1 MDNMQYPKFRWFV
14 LVAFVI
20 ITTSTSFSMIAP
32 APLVGE
38 ISGGLSV
45 DLGVAT
51 VAAMMTFN
59 LFMALLA
66 FVGGFF
72 LDKVGVV
79 RMWIASLIILAL
91 GSLLT
96 PVLGT
101 SVPGLVFCRFLHA
114 LGTGPIMASVAA
126 VAAQWFKPK
135 ERTYVAASQ
144 GFSVCLGIALGFAF
158 VPRILAIT
166 GSWTSTIAWTTVL
179 PAVALVL
186 GLVVLFGPKPAVAE
200 QATSEK
206 TKGSLFSGDFKTA
219 LVFSTFYVLAFMG
232 FFDSWAQQ
240 TYNALMPGLYAADPP
255 IGLGLG
261 AMGSTKLT
269 LSAFFMMF
277 GTLMP
282 PILTEVIFKGN
293 PKPTIF
299 IGLAVAGAAILTV
312 LTLTP
317 ETGDLMLI
325 GMPCVVLFFSSF
337 VNPTIFGY
345 VSKYYPSDIVGRLG
359 GIMIFFFTIGS
370 TIGQGISGALLSRSG
385 FYSSS
390 MILMTVICF
399 IGALLVFF
407 LRPPRGFEA
416 VSEGQK

>member
-1 MDNMQYPKFRWFV
+1 MDDMQYPKFRWFV

-38 ISGGLSV
+38 ISGGLNI
-45 DLGVAT
+45 DLGNAT
-51 VAAMMTFN
+51 KAAMASFN
-59 LFMALLA
+59 LFLALFA
-66 FVGGFF
+66 FAGGFF
-72 LDKVGVV
+72 LDKIGVV
-79 RMWIASLIILAL
+79 RMWIASLVVLAL
-91 GSLLT
+91 GSLLM
-96 PVLGT
+96 PVMGT
-101 SVPGLVFCRFLHA
+101 SVSGLVFCRFLHA

-126 VAAQWFKPK
+126 IAAQRFRPK
-135 ERTYVAASQ
+135 ERTYVAAAQ
-144 GFSVCLGIALGFAF
+144 GFSVCLGIALGFSI
-158 VPRILAIT
+158 VPRVLAVT
-166 GSWTSTIAWTTVL
+166 GNWTSTIAWTTVL
-179 PAVALVL
+179 PAIALVL
-186 GLVVLFGPKPAVAE
+186 GLVVLFGPKPAA
-200 QATSEK
+200 ADHGITEK
-206 TKGSLFSGDFKTA
+206 SDGKLFSGNFKTA
-219 LVFSTFYVLAFMG
+219 LLFSTFYVLAFIG

-255 IGLGLG
+255 TGLGLG
-261 AMGSTKLT
+261 AMGSTKLA
-269 LSAFFMMF
+269 LSAFFMML

-282 PILTEVIFKGN
+282 PILTENVFKGN

-345 VSKYYPSDIVGRLG
+345 VSKYYPSDVVGRLG

-370 TIGQGISGALLSRSG
+370 TVGQGISGELLSRSG

-407 LRPPRGFEA
+407 LRPPKGFENISA
-416 VSEGQK
+416 G

>member
-1 MDNMQYPKFRWFV
+1 MDDIQYSEFRWFV
-14 LVAFVI
+14 LVAYVI

-32 APLVGE
+32 APLTVE
-38 ISGGLSV
+38 ISGALNV

-51 VAAMMTFN
+51 QAAMASFN

-79 RMWIASLIILAL
+79 RMWIISLVILAL
-91 GSLLT
+91 GSLLM
-96 PVLGT
+96 PVLGN
-101 SVPGLVFCRFLHA
+101 SVLGLVFCRFLHA
-114 LGTGPIMASVAA
+114 AGTGPIMASVAA
-126 VAAQWFKPK
+126 IAAQRFKQK
-135 ERTYVAASQ
+135 ERTYVAAAQ

-158 VPRILAIT
+158 VPRILAAT
-166 GSWTSTIAWTTVL
+166 GNWTSTIAWTTVL

-186 GLVVLFGPKPAVAE
+186 GLVVLFGPKSTIANHAVP
-200 QATSEK
+200 EK
-206 TKGSLFSGDFKTA
+206 ANGSLFSGDFKTA
-219 LVFSTFYVLAFMG
+219 LLFSTFYVLAFMG
-232 FFDSWAQQ
+232 FFDSWCQQ

-255 IGLGLG
+255 VGLGLG
-261 AMGSTKLT
+261 PVGSTKLT
-269 LSAFFMMF
+269 LSAFFMMV
-277 GTLMP
+277 GTLAP
-282 PILTEVIFKGN
+282 PILTENIFKGN

-299 IGLAVAGAAILTV
+299 IGLAVSGAAVLTA

-317 ETGDLMLI
+317 DTGDLMLI

-345 VSKYYPSDIVGRLG
+345 VSKHYPSEVTGRLG

-370 TIGQGISGALLSRSG
+370 TVGQYISGVLLSKSG

-390 MILMTVICF
+390 MVLMAVICF
-399 IGALLVFF
+399 VGALLVFF
-407 LRPPRGFEA
+407 LRPPKGFN
-416 VSEGQK
+416 

>member
-1 MDNMQYPKFRWFV
+1 MNDIQPSKFRWFV
-14 LVAFVI
+14 LVAYVI

-38 ISGGLSV
+38 ISGALNV

-51 VAAMMTFN
+51 QAAMASFN

-72 LDKVGVV
+72 LDKEGVV
-79 RMWIASLIILAL
+79 RMWIVSLVILAL
-91 GSLLT
+91 GSLLM
-96 PVLGT
+96 PVMGT
-101 SVPGLVFCRFLHA
+101 SVSGLVFCRFLHA
-114 LGTGPIMASVAA
+114 AGTGPIMASVAA
-126 VAAQWFKPK
+126 ISAQRFKPK
-135 ERTYVAASQ
+135 ERTYVAAFQ

-158 VPRILAIT
+158 VPRILVAT
-166 GSWTSTIAWTTVL
+166 GSWTWTIAWTAVL

-186 GLVVLFGPKPAVAE
+186 GLVVLFGPRPAVA
-200 QATSEK
+200 THSVPEK
-206 TKGSLFSGDFKTA
+206 AKGSLFSGDFRTA
-219 LVFSTFYVLAFMG
+219 LLFSTFYVLALIG
-232 FFDSWAQQ
+232 FFDSWTQQ

-255 IGLGLG
+255 TGLGMG

-269 LSAFFMMF
+269 LSAFFMMA
-277 GTLMP
+277 GTLVP
-282 PILTEVIFKGN
+282 PILTENVFKGN

-299 IGLAVAGAAILTV
+299 IGLVVSGAAILTA

-345 VSKYYPSDIVGRLG
+345 VSKHYPSDIVGRLG

-370 TIGQGISGALLSRSG
+370 TVGQGISGALLSKTSS
-385 FYSSS
+385 YSSS
-390 MILMTVICF
+390 MILMAAICF
-399 IGALLVFF
+399 VGALLVFV
-407 LRPPRGFEA
+407 LRPPKGFE
-416 VSEGQK
+416 